1 MGLRRYNSW
10 MAVNAFLQL
19 CISNSTLRTEQHL
32 NNVHW
37 EHCLWMQ
44 VSAIIT
50 ETKTLWQSQPLPIS
64 VHWAK
69 GFGRDLTH
77 CLFTTLLNIQ
87 LCTSVLKNWKMAL
100 ENSKNYEIAWHLF
113 QRPVFPCIFLLSADS
128 LYLWQFILWSSV
140 KEITK
145 THHALNGACGCRDTE
160 QS

>member
-1 MGLRRYNSW
+1 MV
-10 MAVNAFLQL
+10 VNAFLQL

-44 VSAIIT
+44 VSAIVT

-77 CLFTTLLNIQ
+77 CLFITLLNIQ

-100 ENSKNYEIAWHLF
+100 ENSKNYEIACHLF
-113 QRPVFPCIFLLSADS
+113 QWPVFPCIFFTFS
-128 LYLWQFILWSSV
+128 WQFIFMTVYIMKFCKGDFKDSPCLEWCMWLQRHRTV
-140 KEITK
+140 IKPT
-145 THHALNGACGCRDTE
+145 
-160 QS
+160 Q